1 MDVGLVGSRKCVSMM
16 DHSITVYGIKLVSL
30 KPIVFFLSLIFWETA
45 LLYNT
50 VGVCVAMNVY
60 EFYTE

>member
-1 MDVGLVGSRKCVSMM
+1 MDVGLVGSRECDSMM

-30 KPIVFFLSLIFWETA
+30 KPIVIFFKTA

-50 VGVCVAMNVY
+50 VGVCVAMNVC
-60 EFYTE
+60 ELYTE